1 MMLQADFIGL
11 NNFIGIIKVFSKFYQ
26 TFNFF
31 EKIFFK
37 LKTLPIITVKQTLKA
52 RLVIILRNVYSHFNI

>member
-1 MMLQADFIGL
+1 MLQANFIGL

-26 TFNFF
+26 TSNFF
-31 EKIFFK
+31 ERIFFK
-37 LKTLPIITVKQTLKA
+37 LKTLLIIIVKQTLKA